1 MRPEE
6 GGRQVEAFYGVAA
19 GLGGIAQFASIGS
32 AFWLGGRL
40 LNRAGRAGGGV
51 PELLL
56 GLHLWFAIGL
66 GSLCLSIASTSAY
79 LPGRISPALFGAFT
93 IGGNIATLF
102 GLMAA
107 LWFNYR
113 VFHDGQRVG
122 RIVAGFV
129 SALMW
134 LGFALY
140 LYNGGMQMGDLYGP
154 ASWPYVATMVLA
166 DVWLVRDALGF
177 RAQLRRRLALGLAD
191 PIVVDRLLLWSGASI
206 ARIGLVLIAPATSVL
221 VGGTT
226 ELRLSLVPA
235 LLAVSASLIFLAT
248 VSLWLMLAPTEAY
261 RRWVERRYA
270 SAGPSTTVTGP

>member
-1 MRPEE
+1 VD
-6 GGRQVEAFYGVAA
+6 GFYGVAA
-19 GLGGIAQFASIGS
+19 GLAGFGQLASIGS

-40 LNRAGRAGGGV
+40 LNRAGRAGGGT

-56 GLHLWFAIGL
+56 GLHLLFAIGV
-66 GSLCLSIASTSAY
+66 GSLCLSFATTSAY
-79 LPGRISPALFGAFT
+79 LPGLLSPAAFGGLT
-93 IGGNIATLF
+93 IGGNLATLF

-107 LWFNYR
+107 LWFNYV
-113 VFHDGQRVG
+113 VFHDGQRSG
-122 RIVAGFV
+122 RLVAGFV

-154 ASWPYVATMVLA
+154 ASWPYVATMVIA
-166 DVWLVRDALGF
+166 DVWLVSDALRF

-191 PIVVDRLLLWSGASI
+191 PLVVERLLLWSLASI
-206 ARIGLVLIAPATSVL
+206 ARIFLVLIAPATSLL

-226 ELRLSLVPA
+226 SLRLSLVPA
-235 LLAVSASLIFLAT
+235 LLTVSAAMIVVAT
-248 VSLWLMLAPTEAY
+248 VSLWLMLAPSEAY

-270 SAGPSTTVTGP
+270 ARTESAV